1 MKIHTIKVGPIGTN
15 CYIAEDEASREA
27 LIIDPGDEAKKILG
41 FITENGLK
49 PKYIVIT
56 HGHWDHIG
64 GNRELKEKLKI
75 PIYMHKN
82 DIFGLPYGDSPHP
95 DKFLSEGE
103 FFDVGGLKFEVL
115 HTPGHTPGG
124 ISLYN
129 VKEKVLFSGD
139 TLFFG
144 TYGRV
149 DLPYSDEK
157 AMYLSLKKLLAL
169 PPETIVYP
177 GHSRPTTIG
186 AEQGL
191 LQEFST
197 G

>member
-1 MKIHTIKVGPIGTN
+1 MKIHPIKVGPIGTN
-15 CYIAEDEASREA
+15 CYIMEDEASREA

-41 FITENGLK
+41 FIAENGLK

-64 GNRELKEKLKI
+64 GNRELKERLKI
-75 PIYMHKN
+75 PIFMHKN
-82 DIFGLPYGDSPHP
+82 DIFGLPYGDSPQP
-95 DKFLSEGE
+95 DRYLEEGDHFE
-103 FFDVGGLKFEVL
+103 VGCLRFEVL

-129 VKEKVLFSGD
+129 VKKKALFSGD

-169 PPETIVYP
+169 PLETIVYP
-177 GHSRPTTIG
+177 GHGRPTTIG
-186 AEQGL
+186 DEQGL
-191 LQEFST
+191 LGEF
-197 G
+197 